1 MSFLSRAY
9 CGRVSFQHITEHS
22 GFLDKILPSDI
33 VLADREFDIQESL
46 GLKDV
51 EVKIPSFS
59 KRHTQMNLLRLRAH
73 IILLMSEYM
82 LSGQNG

>member
-1 MSFLSRAY
+1 MSFLPRAY
-9 CGRVSFQHITEHS
+9 GGRVNDEHITEHS
-22 GFLDKILPSDI
+22 GFLVPSDI

-82 LSGQNG
+82 LNG

>member
-9 CGRVSFQHITEHS
+9 CGLVRFQHITEHS

-33 VLADREFDIQESL
+33 VLADIGFNIQESVVPK
-46 GLKDV
+46 GA

-59 KRHTQMNLLRLRAH
+59 KRRTQMNLLRLRAH

-82 LSGQNG
+82 LNG

>member
-9 CGRVSFQHITEHS
+9 CGLVRFQHITEHS
-22 GFLDKILPSDI
+22 GFLVPSDI
-33 VLADREFDIQESL
+33 VLADRGFDIQESL
-46 GLKDV
+46 GLKGA

-59 KRHTQMNLLRLRAH
+59 KRRTQMNLLRLRAQ

>member
-33 VLADREFDIQESL
+33 VLADIGFDIQESVV
-46 GLKDV
+46 LKDI

-59 KRHTQMNLLRLRAH
+59 KRRTQMNLLRLRAH

>member
-1 MSFLSRAY
+1 MDFLE
-9 CGRVSFQHITEHS
+9 Q
-22 GFLDKILPSDI
+22 ILPSDI

-59 KRHTQMNLLRLRAH
+59 KRHTQMNLLRLRAN
-73 IILLMSEYM
+73 ILLLMSEYM